1 MLVNLYN
8 PNTEPEQLETLYELE
23 TILLKFDDN
32 EYNHVIFSGDF
43 NIFFKVSL
51 EATGGNTKLKRRTVG
66 KFLELK
72 DKFNLYDIWRR
83 KHLKLKPLP
92 SDKNIFLVLNYIFVL
107 QSDQQRKRKVDILN
121 GALTDHLPVF
131 CSLWNNTEFYPKGP
145 GIWKLNNCSIFNRN
159 FVKEMKFFIHDTKK
173 RRATKDVFGEQS
185 QWEILKCEIRKLST
199 RYSKVIFKEKEKSI
213 TS

>member
-1 MLVNLYN
+1 M
-8 PNTEPEQLETLYELE
+8 
-23 TILLKFDDN
+23 
-32 EYNHVIFSGDF
+32 
-43 NIFFKVSL
+43 

-121 GALTDHLPVF
+121 GTLVDHLPAF
-131 CSLWNNTEFYPKGP
+131 CSL
-145 GIWKLNNCSIFNRN
+145 
-159 FVKEMKFFIHDTKK
+159 
-173 RRATKDVFGEQS
+173 
-185 QWEILKCEIRKLST
+185 
-199 RYSKVIFKEKEKSI
+199 
-213 TS
+213 